1 VHRYS
6 GEVFFAWVLLS
17 TASVKEFLMAYN
29 PAHPRLAF
37 VDLETTGATAVT
49 DRITEV
55 GIVEVDEEGVRHW
68 SSLVNP
74 HRHIPEF
81 IEGLTGISNAMVANA
96 PDFDQLAV
104 EIHKRLEGRIFL
116 AHNARFDHGF
126 LKNEFKRVGID
137 FRPTV
142 LCTVKL
148 SRKLYPE
155 FAKHNLDTLAERH
168 QLQVTE
174 RHRALGDAQ
183 LIWQFWE
190 TIHATLPHAVINA
203 AVKELTARPNLPSH
217 LDAAMVDDLPST
229 HGVYLFFGEGALPLY
244 VGKANNL
251 RRRVLSHFSG
261 DHHSAKELEL
271 SQQIRRV
278 EWIETAGELGAL
290 LKEAMLI
297 KQMSPSHNRQLRRSD
312 AACLWRLDA
321 QSQLTLVKTDQ
332 IQANDAAE
340 LFGPFATHRKATTAL
355 TAIATAHQL
364 CLVLLGLE
372 KVAAGK
378 PCFASQVGQCMGA
391 CCARESLVEHTTRLR
406 SALETSRM
414 KPWPYT
420 GPIGLR
426 EEAALHVIDNWSYLG
441 TAASEDEARQL
452 TAQGRP
458 RFDRD
463 VYQLLYKKLA
473 AMPDRITPLY

>member
-1 VHRYS
+1 
-6 GEVFFAWVLLS
+6 
-17 TASVKEFLMAYN
+17 MAYN

-81 IEGLTGISNAMVANA
+81 IEGLTGISDAMVADA
-96 PDFDQLAV
+96 PSFDALAV
-104 EIHKRLEGRIFL
+104 EIYERLEGRIFL

-183 LIWQFWE
+183 VIWQFWE
-190 TIHATLPHAVINA
+190 TIHATLPHAQINA
-203 AVKELTARPNLPSH
+203 AIKELTARPNLPSQ

-229 HGVYLFFGEGALPLY
+229 HGVYLFFGEGSLPLY
-244 VGKANNL
+244 IGKANNL

-261 DHHSAKELEL
+261 DHLSAKELEL

-278 EWIETAGELGAL
+278 EWISTAGELGAL
-290 LKEAMLI
+290 LKETMLI
-297 KQMSPSHNRQLRRSD
+297 KHMSPSHNRQLRRSD

-321 QSQLTLVKTDQ
+321 QSLITLIKTDDMLV
-332 IQANDAAE
+332 AGEAE

-355 TAIATAHQL
+355 KALASSHQL
-364 CLVLLGLE
+364 CLALLGLE
-372 KVAAGK
+372 KVATGK
-378 PCFASQVGQCMGA
+378 PCFASQVAQCKGA
-391 CCARESLVEHTTRLR
+391 CCGRESLASHSARLR
-406 SALETSRM
+406 TALETSRM
-414 KPWPYT
+414 KPWPYA
-420 GPIGLR
+420 GPIIIR
-426 EEAALHVIDNWSYLG
+426 EEAELHVIDNWSYLG
-441 TAASEDEARQL
+441 TATSEAEARQL
-452 TAQGRP
+452 TEHGRP

-463 VYQLLYKKLA
+463 VYQLLHKKLA